1 MANPAKVSRKHFD
14 LCAKNARGEKMRRRK
29 NWRRGR
35 LEEEELEGGGGG
47 GGRGKGKGGRMRK
60 GSWGGKVLEK
70 FSEIVCWAA
79 KFKTRLK

>member
-1 MANPAKVSRKHFD
+1 MGYHPKILKKKRKRKVGTMLKGS
-14 LCAKNARGEKMRRRK
+14 RRK
-29 NWRRGR
+29 GRGGQGMMG
-35 LEEEELEGGGGG
+35 EGKGGGAG
-47 GGRGKGKGGRMRK
+47 GGRIRK